1 MLYNMLQKEVHRR
14 VKKTANGIE
23 EPLAVMLLQTEMAVL
38 VHWGEVLTKAIHI
51 METND
56 RVMLKKSTEDYIVK
70 VIKKMGYYK

>member
-1 MLYNMLQKEVHRR
+1 
-14 VKKTANGIE
+14 
-23 EPLAVMLLQTEMAVL
+23 
-38 VHWGEVLTKAIHI
+38 